1 MDSSTE
7 QRLQSRRLFTEFLD
21 SDEGRGGYVGRVREM
36 MARKQTRLLVDVA
49 DLRLFNA
56 SLTRKCVAA
65 GTHSAWRAGPGA
77 GGPGGRRGSKWRGA
91 GRPAV

>member
-21 SDEGRGGYVGRVREM
+21 SDEGRGEYVGKVREM
-36 MARKQTRLLVDVA
+36 MARKQTRLLVDGA

-56 SLTRKCVAA
+56 GLTRKCVA
-65 GTHSAWRAGPGA
+65 GWP
-77 GGPGGRRGSKWRGA
+77 RGWA
-91 GRPAV
+91 